1 MTPLRWGGII
11 AAGEGSRLSAFPMAK
26 PLVPVAGRPL
36 VDWALEAHRAAGVR
50 RLVVL
55 LNSRG
60 DAVREHLRGSVRGM
74 DLVFLKRDTASSW
87 ESFRLVSRTLAG
99 QADRF
104 MLSTVDTVLSPADAG
119 RFGRTALLGRAS
131 AALGLTRFVDDEKP
145 LWADLG
151 PDGRIAALGEDAVR
165 RDAVTCGLY
174 ALSGRAVRAM
184 PEARAHARLRD
195 YWRALV
201 RAGESVRGVVLEEAV
216 DVDRPED
223 IAAAGKLAAR
233 WKERDAL

>member
-1 MTPLRWGGII
+1 MTLRWGGII
-11 AAGEGSRLSAFPMAK
+11 AAGEGSRLSAFPVVK
-26 PLVPVAGRPL
+26 PLVSVAGRPL
-36 VDWALEAHRAAGVR
+36 VDWAVAAHRAAGVR
-50 RLVVL
+50 HLVVL

-87 ESFRLVSRTLAG
+87 ESFRLVSRTLAEEAG
-99 QADRF
+99 RF
-104 MLSTVDTVLSPADAG
+104 MLSTVDTVLSPADAE
-119 RFGRTALLGRAS
+119 RFGRTALLGKAT

-151 PDGRIAALGEDAVR
+151 PDGRIAALGEDAAR

-174 ALSGRAVRAM
+174 ALTDRAVLAM
-184 PEARAHARLRD
+184 PEPRAHARLRD
-195 YWRALV
+195 YWGALV
-201 RAGESVRGVVLEEAV
+201 RSGEPVRGVLLDDAV

-223 IAAAGKLAAR
+223 VAQAERQAAR
-233 WKERDAL
+233 WRTPDAL